1 MITPDSQTG
10 QLSPDG
16 RWRWDGTRWVPAVP
30 AQTPAAAAPPP
41 ASPASSPAPR
51 PAGLAYQFS
60 GNALWSI
67 VFGVASVVVPIL
79 TPVYFPILPIF
90 GLWRGVLAIRTGRV
104 AGGVVGVMANVLGC
118 VVSLLA
124 SGVLFR

>member
-16 RWRWDGTRWVPAVP
+16 MWRWDGTRWVPAVP
-30 AQTPAAAAPPP
+30 AQPLAAAAPPP
-41 ASPASSPAPR
+41 AAPASSPARR

-67 VFGVASVVVPIL
+67 VFGVASVVVPVL

-104 AGGVVGVMANVLGC
+104 AGGVVGVVANVLGC

-124 SGVLFR
+124 GGVLFR